1 MLLMQIFQCIFNA
14 LAVTGNLNQQGAEE
28 DILQLV
34 GITGNNAYVN
44 IKMRVYSDEASFI
57 DVIKKKA
64 AAAWQQTTIILG
76 RNNL

>member
-44 IKMRVYSDEASFI
+44 IKMFYHAGNNRLAGTVTDEG
-57 DVIKKKA
+57 DTYKQLA
-64 AAAWQQTTIILG
+64 AFCIGIA
-76 RNNL
+76 

>member
-44 IKMRVYSDEASFI
+44 IKMFYHA
-57 DVIKKKA
+57 
-64 AAAWQQTTIILG
+64 G
-76 RNNL
+76 NNSSLALSPMKEIRTSSLLPSV

>member
-1 MLLMQIFQCIFNA
+1 
-14 LAVTGNLNQQGAEE
+14 
-28 DILQLV
+28 
-34 GITGNNAYVN
+34 
-44 IKMRVYSDEASFI
+44 MRVYNDEASFI